1 MYTYIIN
8 ILVLSRVCRLVDFF
22 LLKKNRDVEA
32 LEIFKPLL

>member
-8 ILVLSRVCRLVDFF
+8 ILVLSRVDFF